1 MEMNSVAAAFYA
13 AAERSDEA
21 RTLIRDHESRET
33 VRRAKAQQAA
43 WWRWRNNQQPTKA

>member
-1 MEMNSVAAAFYA
+1 MNSLKDAFVSAAAQ
-13 AAERSDEA
+13 SDVA
-21 RTLIRDHESRET
+21 REILREHESRET